1 MVSVKVDSKS
11 LPDSC
16 MIKKYKKKTRMA
28 MMYNSKYVKKKAP
41 MNCNII
47 YRDTRYSLAWAYS
60 IQNERFYKYD
70 LIFNPILHRSAIIE
84 KLRPLPCGILTS
96 TFWVETIPT
105 RQSDLSYIYK
115 TEKAHA
121 S

>member
-1 MVSVKVDSKS
+1 MVSVKVDSKL

-70 LIFNPILHRSAIIE
+70 LIFNSFYRCKFDNNRSVLFKSCFFRRIFE
-84 KLRPLPCGILTS
+84 DLVD
-96 TFWVETIPT
+96 FT
-105 RQSDLSYIYK
+105 R
-115 TEKAHA
+115 A
-121 S
+121 SELAVVRKCQQQ